1 MDKFYRP
8 HVDTLHPKT
17 TISILAVVFFPV
29 PVLEKN
35 PLTEVVQFC
44 YKPDDLPVIQPLQ
57 STDQCSD
64 KTRL

>member
-1 MDKFYRP
+1 MDKFYGP

-29 PVLEKN
+29 PVLEKK

-44 YKPDDLPVIQPLQ
+44 YKPDDLPVIQP
-57 STDQCSD
+57 
-64 KTRL
+64 